1 MNVWYLLKT
10 GGPTMMV
17 LLLCSIVSFAII
29 VERVLYYKR
38 SAKARRDDFM
48 RAVLSALEKKNTAEA
63 LELCKKTDAPFS
75 RVVHAGLS
83 LSGQGEKVISNGM
96 ERRIVVETTHLE
108 KLIDVEGT
116 LGSTSVYI
124 GLFGTVLGIMKAF
137 HDIAASGSGGINVV
151 IGGISE
157 SLLCT
162 AAGLFVAVPA
172 VIAYNFF
179 VKRIDSFV
187 TDMELCASEISDWL
201 GKK

>member
-38 SAKARRDDFM
+38 SSKARRDDFM
-48 RAVLSALEKKNTAEA
+48 RAVVSALEKKNAAEA

-96 ERRIVVETTHLE
+96 ERQIVVETTHLE

-187 TDMELCASEISDWL
+187 TDMELCASEISDWV

>member
-38 SAKARRDDFM
+38 SAKTRRDDFM

-96 ERRIVVETTHLE
+96 ERQIVVETTHLE
-108 KLIDVEGT
+108 RLIDVEGT

-179 VKRIDSFV
+179 VKRINAFV